1 MIIYPKRRFS
11 IPPAGEFE
19 TSTEPRSTSPS
30 GAIDPETY
38 QSVATSATTINLK
51 EELFMIHDYLQAGF
65 PALCVLTQEPHR
77 AEETLPCDG
86 WTFVIWDCLRG
97 IREASTLKPIDEI
110 KDPVEALNWLN
121 GYQDTVLICHNLH
134 LFMESPEVIQAIQNG
149 ISRWKATGCAL
160 MILSPII
167 QLKPEVEK
175 FFHLVDLPLPDDE
188 ELFTLQNELGKPH
201 NIKPNRKAARAAK
214 GLTEFESETAFALSL
229 IRKGYF
235 STKVISETKGQM
247 IRKSGLMEFWEPAD
261 IADVGGLNNFKSFI
275 ENRSIAFNPD
285 NNNLPQIKGIL
296 LVGIPGTG
304 KSLASKATASIL
316 SWPLIRLDIG
326 SLKNSLVGESERRMR
341 EATRLIDAF
350 GKAVCWIDEIE
361 KAFAG
366 TKSSGETDAGTTAG
380 MFGHFLTWMQET
392 KSSVLVMATANNIS
406 QLPPEFIRAGRFDAT
421 FFVDLPTSSERKE
434 IIKIMNR
441 RWGSEI
447 PISCSDRLNGYTG
460 AEIEQLAKDSLFD
473 GLDQAYDA
481 LVPLSRTMRE
491 DIDALRQWA
500 KTRARLANTPDEEP
514 DEQRKIRP
522 AYKKDSICNE
532 LMKKEENF
540 DILKESI
547 D

>member
-1 MIIYPKRRFS
+1 
-11 IPPAGEFE
+11 
-19 TSTEPRSTSPS
+19 
-30 GAIDPETY
+30 
-38 QSVATSATTINLK
+38 
-51 EELFMIHDYLQAGF
+51 MIHDYLLAGF
-65 PALCVLTQEPHR
+65 PALVVLSHEVHR
-77 AEETLPCDG
+77 AEEVLPCEG
-86 WTFVIWDCLRG
+86 WKFFIWDCLRG
-97 IREASTLKPIDEI
+97 IREATTMKPIDEI

-134 LFMESPEVIQAIQNG
+134 LFLDTPEVIQGIQNG
-149 ISRWKATGCAL
+149 IARWKATGCAL
-160 MILSPII
+160 VMVSPII

-235 STKVISETKGQM
+235 STKAISEAKSQM
-247 IRKSGLMEFWEPAD
+247 IRKSGLMEFWPPED
-261 IADVGGLNNFKSFI
+261 IANVGGLNNFKAFI
-275 ENRSIAFNPD
+275 ANRSQAFNPD
-285 NNNLPQIKGIL
+285 NIQLPPIRGLL
-296 LVGIPGTG
+296 LVGLPGCG

-316 SWPLIRLDIG
+316 GWPLIRLDIG

-350 GKAVCWIDEIE
+350 GKAIVWIDEVE

-366 TKSSGETDAGTTAG
+366 TRSSGETDAGTSAG

-392 KSSVLVMATANNIS
+392 TSSVLVMATANQIS

-421 FFVDLPTSSERKE
+421 FFVDLPTKTERIE

-441 RWGSEI
+441 KWKSDI
-447 PISCSDRLNGYTG
+447 PISFSDKLNGYTG

-473 GLDQAYDA
+473 GLDQAFNA

-491 DIDALRQWA
+491 EIEALRQWA

-514 DEQRKIRP
+514 DEQRKIRSVH
-522 AYKKDSICNE
+522 KKDSVCE
-532 LMKKEENF
+532 GSLDGYSTE
-540 DILKESI
+540 ESI
-547 D
+547 FNDDSVPARSE

>member
-1 MIIYPKRRFS
+1 
-11 IPPAGEFE
+11 
-19 TSTEPRSTSPS
+19 
-30 GAIDPETY
+30 
-38 QSVATSATTINLK
+38 
-51 EELFMIHDYLQAGF
+51 MIHDYLKAGF

-77 AEETLPCDG
+77 AEEALPCEG

-97 IREASTLKPIDEI
+97 IREATTQKPIDEI

-134 LFMESPEVIQAIQNG
+134 LFLDSPEVIQSIQNG
-149 ISRWKATGCAL
+149 ITRWKATGCAL
-160 MILSPII
+160 VMVSPII

-175 FFHLVDLPLPDDE
+175 FFHLVDMPLPDSE
-188 ELFTLQNELGKPH
+188 ELYTLQNDLGKPL

-214 GLTEFESETAFALSL
+214 GLTAFESETAFALSL
-229 IRKGYF
+229 IQKGYF
-235 STKVISETKGQM
+235 STRVISEAKSQM

-261 IADVGGLNNFKSFI
+261 IADVGGLNNFKAFI
-275 ENRSIAFNPD
+275 ENRSQAFNPD
-285 NNNLPQIKGIL
+285 NNTNLPQIKGIL

-316 SWPLIRLDIG
+316 GWPLIRLDIG

-350 GKAVCWIDEIE
+350 GKAVVWIDEVE

-421 FFVDLPTSSERKE
+421 FFVDLPSRTERIE
-434 IIKIMNR
+434 IINIMNR
-441 RWGSEI
+441 KWGSDI
-447 PISCSDRLNGYTG
+447 PISFNDRLNGYTG

-473 GLDQAYDA
+473 GLDQAFDA

-491 DIDALRQWA
+491 DIDAIRQWA
-500 KTRARLANTPDEEP
+500 KTRARMANTPDELP
-514 DEQRKIRP
+514 DEQRKIRQV
-522 AYKKDSICNE
+522 YRKDSVG
-532 LMKKEENF
+532 EE
-540 DILKESI
+540 ILDYFLPARAGEETI
-547 D
+547 

>member
-1 MIIYPKRRFS
+1 MI
-11 IPPAGEFE
+11 
-19 TSTEPRSTSPS
+19 
-30 GAIDPETY
+30 
-38 QSVATSATTINLK
+38 Q
-51 EELFMIHDYLQAGF
+51 DYLKAGY
-65 PALCVLTQEPHR
+65 PALCLLTQEPHR
-77 AEETLPCDG
+77 AEQLLPSKEG
-86 WTFVIWDCLRG
+86 WNFFSWDCLRG
-97 IREASTLKPIDEI
+97 IRDLQSGKPVDEI
-110 KDPVEALNWLN
+110 RDPAQALSWLN
-121 GYQDTVLICHNLH
+121 ELNDTVLIVHNLH
-134 LFMESPEVIQAIQNG
+134 LFLDSPEVIQAIQNG
-149 ISRWKATGCAL
+149 IARWKATGCAL
-160 MILSPII
+160 VMVSPII

-201 NIKPNRKAARAAK
+201 NIKPNRRAARAAK
-214 GLTEFESETAFALSL
+214 GLTEFESETVFALSL

-235 STKVISETKGQM
+235 STRVISEAKSQM

-275 ENRSIAFNPD
+275 ENRSKAFNPE

-316 SWPLIRLDIG
+316 GWPLIRLDIG

-350 GKAVCWIDEIE
+350 GKAIVWIDEVE

-366 TKSSGETDAGTTAG
+366 TRSSGETDAGTTAA

-392 KSSVLVMATANNIS
+392 TSSVLVMATANNIA

-421 FFVDLPTSSERKE
+421 FFVDLPTKSERTE

-441 RWGSEI
+441 KWGSDI
-447 PISCSDRLNGYTG
+447 PISYSEKLNGYTG

-473 GLDQAYDA
+473 GLEQALEA
-481 LVPLSRTMRE
+481 LVPLSKTMRE

-500 KTRARLANTPDEEP
+500 KTRARLANTPDGEP

-522 AYKKDSICNE
+522 IHTV
-532 LMKKEENF
+532 KEESF
-540 DILKESI
+540 DEYQII
-547 D
+547 DDGDYTPAKAGDEIICQIK

>member
-1 MIIYPKRRFS
+1 
-11 IPPAGEFE
+11 
-19 TSTEPRSTSPS
+19 
-30 GAIDPETY
+30 
-38 QSVATSATTINLK
+38 
-51 EELFMIHDYLQAGF
+51 MIHDYLQAGF

-77 AEETLPCDG
+77 AEEALPCEG
-86 WTFVIWDCLRG
+86 WNFFLWDCLRG
-97 IREASTLKPIDEI
+97 IREALTFKSIDEI
-110 KDPVEALNWLN
+110 RDPVEALNWLN
-121 GYQDTVLICHNLH
+121 SRQDTVLIAHNLH
-134 LFMESPEVIQAIQNG
+134 LFLDNPEVIQGLQNG
-149 ISRWKATGCAL
+149 IARWKATGCSL
-160 MILSPII
+160 VMVSPII

-235 STKVISETKGQM
+235 STRVISEAKSQM

-261 IADVGGLNNFKSFI
+261 IADVGGLNNFKAFI
-275 ENRSIAFNPD
+275 ENRSQAFNPD
-285 NNNLPQIKGIL
+285 NNTNLPQIKGIL

-316 SWPLIRLDIG
+316 GWPLIRLDIG

-341 EATRLIDAF
+341 EATRLIDTF
-350 GKAVCWIDEIE
+350 GKAVVWIDEVE

-366 TKSSGETDAGTTAG
+366 TRSSGETDAGTSAA

-421 FFVDLPTSSERKE
+421 FFVDLPTKTERTE
-434 IIKIMNR
+434 IITIMNR
-441 RWGSEI
+441 KWNANI
-447 PISCSDRLNGYTG
+447 PISCSGRLNGYTG

-473 GLDQAYDA
+473 GLEQAFNA

-491 DIDALRQWA
+491 DIDSLRQWA
-500 KTRARLANTPDEEP
+500 KTRARPANTPDTEP
-514 DEQRKIRP
+514 DEQRKIR
-522 AYKKDSICNE
+522 AVHKKDTVS
-532 LMKKEENF
+532 
-540 DILKESI
+540 ESCSEAYPATSNLT
-547 D
+547 DNDSASEQTE

>member
-1 MIIYPKRRFS
+1 
-11 IPPAGEFE
+11 
-19 TSTEPRSTSPS
+19 
-30 GAIDPETY
+30 
-38 QSVATSATTINLK
+38 
-51 EELFMIHDYLQAGF
+51 MIHDYLKAGF

-77 AEETLPCDG
+77 AEEALPCEG

-97 IREASTLKPIDEI
+97 IREATTQKPIDEI

-134 LFMESPEVIQAIQNG
+134 LFLDSPEVIQSIQNG
-149 ISRWKATGCAL
+149 ITRWKATGCAL
-160 MILSPII
+160 VMVSPII

-175 FFHLVDLPLPDDE
+175 FFHLVDMPLPDSE
-188 ELFTLQNELGKPH
+188 ELYTLQNDLGKPL

-214 GLTEFESETAFALSL
+214 GLTAFESETAFALSL
-229 IRKGYF
+229 IQKGYF
-235 STKVISETKGQM
+235 STRVISEAKSQM

-261 IADVGGLNNFKSFI
+261 IADVGGLNNFKAFI
-275 ENRSIAFNPD
+275 ENRSQAFNPD
-285 NNNLPQIKGIL
+285 NNTNLPQIKGIL

-316 SWPLIRLDIG
+316 GWPLIRLDIG

-350 GKAVCWIDEIE
+350 GKAVVWIDEVE

-366 TKSSGETDAGTTAG
+366 TKSSGETDAGTTAA

-421 FFVDLPTSSERKE
+421 FFVDLPSRTERIE
-434 IIKIMNR
+434 IINIMNR
-441 RWGSEI
+441 KWGSDI
-447 PISCSDRLNGYTG
+447 PISFNDRLNGYTG

-473 GLDQAYDA
+473 GLDQAFDA

-491 DIDALRQWA
+491 DIDAIRQWA
-500 KTRARLANTPDEEP
+500 KTRARMANTPDELP
-514 DEQRKIRP
+514 DEQRKIRQV
-522 AYKKDSICNE
+522 YRKDSVG
-532 LMKKEENF
+532 EE
-540 DILKESI
+540 ILDYFLPARAQEETI
-547 D
+547 